1 MILLGDCL
9 VRLKEINEESVDLIY
24 LDPPFFTQKTL
35 KQKTRDNEKEYSFDD
50 KWENIDE
57 YRLYIQERLVECK
70 RVLKKTGSIFL
81 HCDKL
86 ASHHLRLALDDVFGV
101 DNFQSEIIWTYK
113 RWSNSKKG
121 LLNNHQNI
129 YFYSKTEH
137 FKFNTI
143 YTDYSETTNIDN
155 NLQDRVRNKYGKTE
169 YKKNENGE
177 VVLGKPKKGV
187 PMSNVWDIPYLNPSA
202 AERVGYPTQKP
213 ISLLERIIDIVTDE
227 GDVVLDPF
235 MGSGTTLVAAKLK
248 NRQYIGIDKSV
259 DAIDLAK
266 KRLESPIKT
275 ESMVL
280 KKGRQSYKN
289 LSEDELNILNQ
300 IGAVPVQ
307 RNKGIDGFLKE
318 YYKDSPVAIRIQKRD
333 EDLNTAMKLM
343 KNEGKKKGCK
353 LMILIKT
360 INIENNQ
367 EPLDISSEADV
378 TNDSEKIII
387 IESYNTQI
395 KNLINNHN

>member
-202 AERVGYPTQKP
+202 TERVGYPTQKP
-213 ISLLERIIDIVTDE
+213 ILLLERIIDLVTDE

-248 NRQYIGIDKSV
+248 NRKYIGIDKSA

-266 KRLESPIKT
+266 RRLEKPIKT
-275 ESMVL
+275 ESMLL

-289 LSEDELNILNQ
+289 LSGDELNILNQ
-300 IGAVPVQ
+300 IGALPVQ
-307 RNKGIDGFLKE
+307 KNKGIDGILKE
-318 YYKDSPVAIRIQKRD
+318 YYKDSPIAVRIQKKD
-333 EDLNTAMKLM
+333 EDLNTAIELM
-343 KNEGKKKGCK
+343 KNAGKKKRCK
-353 LMILIKT
+353 LMILFKT
-360 INIENNQ
+360 INTENNQ
-367 EPLDISSEADV
+367 ESLDMPNEVVS
-378 TNDSEKIII
+378 TNDDMKIII

-395 KNLINNHN
+395 KNIINNQN

>member
-1 MILLGDCL
+1 
-9 VRLKEINEESVDLIY
+9 
-24 LDPPFFTQKTL
+24 
-35 KQKTRDNEKEYSFDD
+35 
-50 KWENIDE
+50 
-57 YRLYIQERLVECK
+57 
-70 RVLKKTGSIFL
+70 
-81 HCDKL
+81 
-86 ASHHLRLALDDVFGV
+86 
-101 DNFQSEIIWTYK
+101 
-113 RWSNSKKG
+113 
-121 LLNNHQNI
+121 
-129 YFYSKTEH
+129 
-137 FKFNTI
+137 
-143 YTDYSETTNIDN
+143 
-155 NLQDRVRNKYGKTE
+155 
-169 YKKNENGE
+169 
-177 VVLGKPKKGV
+177 
-187 PMSNVWDIPYLNPSA
+187 MSNVWDIPYLNPSA

-333 EDLNTAMKLM
+333 EDLNTAMKSM

-367 EPLDISSEADV
+367 EPLDISSEVDV
-378 TNDSEKIII
+378 ANDNEKIII

-395 KNLINNHN
+395 KNLINNQN